1 MPEVI
6 TPISAPNPVSTGSGE
21 VSPKP
26 DIGSAYES
34 TSSKA
39 GDAIITITD
48 VYKSFH
54 VGTQIINVLKG
65 VSFTVERA
73 DFLIVFGPS
82 GCGKST
88 LLHIILGLE
97 GPSKGE
103 MTFLGKNLYA
113 PGIPEDY
120 RSEFRKKHIGMVY
133 QQSNW
138 VKSLSVLENIAFP
151 LFLLGWDRLKA
162 FEKAYHAL
170 DEVELSAWAD
180 YHPMDLS
187 SGQQQRIAVARALIT
202 DPEVIIA
209 DEPTGNLDYD
219 AGEMLLKL
227 LRTLNESGKT
237 LIMVTHDLE
246 YLAYAKTAL
255 SMRDGH
261 LLGIYRGEEKA
272 NLEKELKYKRGVNIQ
287 QGAGIEED
295 PNAEPVVFSYGGGA
309 AK

>member
-1 MPEVI
+1 MSDVI
-6 TPISAPNPVSTGSGE
+6 TPVSNISLAPLPAT
-21 VSPKP
+21 
-26 DIGSAYES
+26 GSAYES
-34 TSSKA
+34 PKA
-39 GDAIITITD
+39 TAEAVITVTD
-48 VYKSFH
+48 VHKSFH

-65 VSFTVERA
+65 ITFTVERG

-97 GPSKGE
+97 GPSTGE

-113 PGIPEDY
+113 PGIEEDY

-138 VKSLSVLENIAFP
+138 VKSLSVLENISFP
-151 LFLLGWDRLKA
+151 LFLLGWDRLAA
-162 FEKAYHAL
+162 FERAYQVLEDVNLA
-170 DEVELSAWAD
+170 AWAD

-219 AGEMLLKL
+219 AGEALLKL
-227 LRTLNESGKT
+227 LRSLNENGKT

-255 SMRDGH
+255 SMRDGF
-261 LLGIYRGEEKA
+261 LLGVYRGEQKA

-287 QGAGIEED
+287 QGAGLEED
-295 PNAEPVVFSYGGGA
+295 PNAAPVVFSYGG
-309 AK
+309 AKGNSG

>member
-1 MPEVI
+1 MSEII
-6 TPISAPNPVSTGSGE
+6 TPLSNTSAPNPHTPSYDAPGNAGE
-21 VSPKP
+21 
-26 DIGSAYES
+26 
-34 TSSKA
+34 
-39 GDAIITITD
+39 AIITVTD
-48 VYKSFH
+48 VHKSFH
-54 VGTQIINVLKG
+54 LGTQIIDVLKG
-65 VSFTVERA
+65 ITFTVERA

-97 GPSKGE
+97 GPSKGT
-103 MTFLGKNLYA
+103 MTFLGKNLYE

-151 LFLLGWDRLKA
+151 LYLLGWDRLRA
-162 FEKAYHAL
+162 FERAHKAL

-227 LRTLNESGKT
+227 LRSLNESGKT

-272 NLEKELKYKRGVNIQ
+272 NLEKELKYKRGVSIQ

-295 PNAEPVVFSYGGGA
+295 PNAEPIVFSYGAASA